1 MQSCSS
7 SAPSLS
13 IRGACLFDA
22 REESEAKVMNL
33 LRWFASL
40 RLTTKIITVAV
51 LLLVAVVGVNYVVFM
66 TGYRNSAEEAM
77 VEKAAAFTAV
87 ADATKEHVASLF
99 EKKAFAVESMLADLK
114 KQRENDPNFDYR
126 SSRLFGAIPVVAG
139 WTAAGKAAT
148 KENID
153 FQIAAFQARNPKNDP
168 QNDPNPDE
176 RDFRTQLL
184 RDLEAQA
191 DLNKGDEI
199 HRINPKTNTLHYM
212 RAIRLDASCMLCHGK
227 PGDPSVDPDG
237 DGKDPLG
244 FPMENWTVGDTHGAF
259 EVVMPLD
266 PMDAQVAGFF
276 KRGLGFT
283 APIVGVGLLLF
294 VLLLRSLL
302 TRPLA
307 ALMDVVHRVA
317 ERDLTARF
325 DIDRND
331 EIGKLSQSFNTL
343 RDNLHNVLHEVNR
356 ATSDVASASTQ
367 IAASS
372 EELAAGMQNQQRQTA
387 TVSSAVEEMSASVA

>member
-1 MQSCSS
+1 M
-7 SAPSLS
+7 
-13 IRGACLFDA
+13 R
-22 REESEAKVMNL
+22 AKHKGYHAMKA

-51 LLLVAVVGVNYVVFM
+51 LLLVAVVGVNYAVFM
-66 TGYRNSAEEAM
+66 TGYRDSAEEAL

-87 ADATKEHVASLF
+87 ADATKEHVSSLYA
-99 EKKAFAVESMLADLK
+99 KKAFAVESMLADLK

-126 SSRLFGAIPVVAG
+126 TSRLFGAIPVVAG
-139 WTAAGKAAT
+139 WTAAGAAAE
-148 KENID
+148 KEQID

-176 RDFRTQLL
+176 RDFRTLLL

-191 DLNKGDEI
+191 KQNKGDEI

-244 FPMENWTVGDTHGAF
+244 FPMENWKVGDTHGAF

-276 KRGLGFT
+276 KRGMGFT
-283 APIVGVGLLLF
+283 APLVAAGVLLF

-307 ALMDVVHRVA
+307 ALMDAVHRVA
-317 ERDLTARF
+317 ERDLTVRF
-325 DIDRND
+325 DIDRDD
-331 EIGKLSQSFNTL
+331 EIGKLGQSFNTL

-372 EELAAGMQNQQRQTA
+372 EELASGMQNQQRQTA
-387 TVSSAVEEMSASVA
+387 TVSS